1 MCSSDLFTQ
10 EYGINYDG
18 HIYNPNLFSYRLS
31 SLIRFDDIT
40 QDGISNSGKTEENS
54 EDFSIDTNFI
64 KSSNYPV
71 RLYYRTSNRPRT
83 SINSG
88 QIINLDSKQ
97 DSYGLSGSAK
107 MGNININYNASES
120 SSIDNSED
128 KLQDRTTSQYGTSV
142 EYRTKVD
149 SIMLK
154 YLHVTTDTQEY
165 SSGIKTDETIND
177 DSIDFSYNTKITDT
191 LNLSSVI
198 GYNTSS
204 ASDYVVTRGNFN
216 LNWQPSKDY
225 YGNAEVAFSRSD
237 RSEERRVGKE
247 CRL

>member
-1 MCSSDLFTQ
+1 MSFLYSDETYDNITSITTQKKFTQ

-120 SSIDNSED
+120 SSIDNSE
-128 KLQDRTTSQYGTSV
+128 
-142 EYRTKVD
+142 
-149 SIMLK
+149 
-154 YLHVTTDTQEY
+154 
-165 SSGIKTDETIND
+165 
-177 DSIDFSYNTKITDT
+177 
-191 LNLSSVI
+191 
-198 GYNTSS
+198 
-204 ASDYVVTRGNFN
+204 
-216 LNWQPSKDY
+216 
-225 YGNAEVAFSRSD
+225 

-247 CRL
+247 C